1 MKPLQSIYS
10 IGPFILV
17 AAMSGCAVQQACS
30 DSSCTSDQKTAEA
43 VDAALSAH
51 PDLGP
56 PGQIRVSAEDHVV
69 YLTGIEDTQFQVSTA
84 EGIAAKTDGVSEV
97 VDEVSV
103 TN

>member
-10 IGPFILV
+10 IGTFVLF
-17 AAMSGCAVQQACS
+17 AAMSGCTSQNACS
-30 DSSCTSDQKTAEA
+30 GSGCASDEKTAEA

-56 PGQIRVSAEDHVV
+56 PGQIRVSSEDHVV
-69 YLTGIEDTQFQVSTA
+69 YLTGTEDTPLQVSTA

-103 TN
+103 SN

>member
-1 MKPLQSIYS
+1 MKPLQSICS
-10 IGPFILV
+10 IGTFMLL
-17 AAMSGCAVQQACS
+17 AAMSGCAAQNACS
-30 DSSCTSDQKTAEA
+30 GSGCTSDEKTADA

-56 PGQIRVSAEDHVV
+56 PGQIQVSSADHVV
-69 YLTGIEDTQFQVSTA
+69 YLTGTEDTPFQVSTA

-97 VDEVSV
+97 VDDISV

>member
-10 IGPFILV
+10 IGAFILV
-17 AAMSGCAVQQACS
+17 AALSGCATQNACS
-30 DSSCTSDQKTAEA
+30 GSGCTSDEKTAEA
-43 VDAALSAH
+43 VEAALSTH

-56 PGQIRVSAEDHVV
+56 PGQIRVSSEDHVV
-69 YLTGIEDTQFQVSTA
+69 YLTGIEDTPFQVSTA
-84 EGIAAKTDGVSEV
+84 KGIAAKTDGVSEV